1 MTTHPFRDG
10 APFLLLIEIC
20 PTFRCSSRLFHILHK
35 IVTLTLC
42 PSCFAFCGHHVSPG
56 IAIVFSLHIIWCC
69 KFLHITVVFFPR
81 LLQHISFL
89 RVHFIFSPNVSFILF
104 CSATRTR
111 HLCILF
117 LLFPTPGIPPSFFWQ
132 VQVPYT
138 KLQFQRFRV
147 VHWAVQIRCI
157 QISCLNLR
165 YISNVIPPSA
175 FFSNASLSLLCI
187 LSFLLLLPCTTQASP
202 WALSLLG
209 FLLLMVFLFFIDYFI
224 PPYSSSRPHIS
235 FSHTALSALAMA
247 GARVFWHSP
256 HFYSFNF
263 NFLTSLSVLSG

>member
-1 MTTHPFRDG
+1 M
-10 APFLLLIEIC
+10 A
-20 PTFRCSSRLFHILHK
+20 
-35 IVTLTLC
+35 
-42 PSCFAFCGHHVSPG
+42 
-56 IAIVFSLHIIWCC
+56 
-69 KFLHITVVFFPR
+69 
-81 LLQHISFL
+81 
-89 RVHFIFSPNVSFILF
+89 
-104 CSATRTR
+104 
-111 HLCILF
+111 HLCIFF
-117 LLFPTPGIPPSFFWQ
+117 LLFPTPGIPPSSFWQ

-147 VHWAVQIRCI
+147 VHWAVQIRFI
-157 QISCLNLR
+157 QKSCLNLPH
-165 YISNVIPPSA
+165 ISNVIPPSA